1 MQQQS
6 ATPTNNTLND
16 DDDNEDPTTTT
27 TTTNMI
33 DLSKIYCS
41 CLHRSSMCHDCG
53 QPLDDKKMT
62 QHSIEA
68 LISTERCP
76 ISNVYGNGPL
86 VLSNVPESSSNKDI
100 VLGIDEAGR
109 GSVLGHMVYGMAYWA
124 APAAADQEDLLNIPK
139 DFNDSKQLTEK
150 DRDRLF
156 DTIVQ
161 HPHIG
166 FGFRAL
172 LPSEISRNMLRPRP
186 YNLNEMSHD
195 ATMVLIR
202 KVLKAGVSVRTAYI
216 DTVGNPDYYKRKLE
230 HEFPGVDFV
239 VESKADANYAPC
251 SAASVGK
258 CTTTRHCILNNK
270 KTNTKFVTCIF

>member
-1 MQQQS
+1 
-6 ATPTNNTLND
+6 
-16 DDDNEDPTTTT
+16 
-27 TTTNMI
+27 
-33 DLSKIYCS
+33 
-41 CLHRSSMCHDCG
+41 
-53 QPLDDKKMT
+53 
-62 QHSIEA
+62 
-68 LISTERCP
+68 
-76 ISNVYGNGPL
+76 
-86 VLSNVPESSSNKDI
+86 
-100 VLGIDEAGR
+100 
-109 GSVLGHMVYGMAYWA
+109 MAYWA

-258 CTTTRHCILNNK
+258 
-270 KTNTKFVTCIF
+270 